1 MKSKIS
7 SFFYKVFSFKKDLK
21 EVKRIVKEIEDAVK
35 PFIGIHNGIET
46 ITKFFNAI
54 APIYDRDPLEPFV
67 FKFKQINNKTVQDTA
82 RIIEVIRDHY
92 LNAGRDEYG
101 LNRTKKGQT
110 VYDDYIF
117 LGDICGLST
126 QPVSYWKTC
135 KDDKKGGWG
144 FPDPEL
150 ENMNVYDV
158 VSRQARNFIN
168 SHLSKEW
175 GLPLLFRKLEELIMI

>member
-7 SFFYKVFSFKKDLK
+7 SFFYKVFSFKRDLK

-117 LGDICGLST
+117 LGDIYGLFT
-126 QPVSYWKTC
+126 KPVSFWKTC

-144 FPDPEL
+144 FSSKEL
-150 ENMNVYDV
+150 ENMNAYDV
-158 VSRQARNFIN
+158 VSLQARSFID
-168 SHLSKEW
+168 SHLHKEH
-175 GLPLLFRKLEELIMI
+175 GLPSLFQKLELIMI